1 MANSA
6 YREFNFGLGE
16 VIDAVREQVQRF
28 AEERIAPRAN
38 EIDRSNVFP
47 RDLWREFGELG
58 FLGMTVST
66 DDGGAGLGYLAHT
79 VAMEAISR
87 ASAAVGLS
95 DGAHSNLCVN
105 QLALNATDVQKQKY
119 LPKLISG
126 EHVGALAMSEPGAGS
141 DGGLLQRKG

>member
-1 MANSA
+1 MANAA

-58 FLGMTVST
+58 LLGMTVSP
-66 DDGGAGLGYLAHT
+66 DYGGAGL
-79 VAMEAISR
+79 EATSPTPSPWKKSR
-87 ASAAVGLS
+87 A
-95 DGAHSNLCVN
+95 
-105 QLALNATDVQKQKY
+105 
-119 LPKLISG
+119 LP
-126 EHVGALAMSEPGAGS
+126 ARWA
-141 DGGLLQRKG
+141 

>member
-16 VIDAVREQVQRF
+16 VIDTVRDQVRRF

-58 FLGMTVST
+58 LLGLTVSPGLRRRRPRLPRPHRRH
-66 DDGGAGLGYLAHT
+66 GGNLA
-79 VAMEAISR
+79 R
-87 ASAAVGLS
+87 F
-95 DGAHSNLCVN
+95 GAPW
-105 QLALNATDVQKQKY
+105 A
-119 LPKLISG
+119 
-126 EHVGALAMSEPGAGS
+126 
-141 DGGLLQRKG
+141 